1 MGEFMSARACLQQSE
16 FLPAFMKESK
26 LNLSLEVRENL
37 GLAVVYC
44 KGRLVYRDEAA
55 ALSAR
60 VAEVLSC
67 VRQVVLDLSGVE
79 AIDSA
84 GLGELVAVLNRA
96 RTDGRAVKLVA
107 PNQRVYSL
115 LKLFN
120 LTSLF
125 EIHPTVGEAILAG
138 EQAALSQA

>member
-1 MGEFMSARACLQQSE
+1 M
-16 FLPAFMKESK
+16 K
-26 LNLSLEVRENL
+26 LNLEVRESL
-37 GLAVVYC
+37 GMAVVYC

-55 ALSAR
+55 ALSAM
-60 VAEVLSC
+60 VSEMLSS

-84 GLGELVAVLNRA
+84 GVGELVAVLNQANARA
-96 RTDGRAVKLVA
+96 TAVRLVA
-107 PNQRVYSL
+107 PSQRVYSL

-125 EIHPTVGEAILAG
+125 EIHPTLGEAVLAG
-138 EQAALSQA
+138 QQAVLIRA

>member
-1 MGEFMSARACLQQSE
+1 L
-16 FLPAFMKESK
+16 K
-26 LNLSLEVRENL
+26 LNLEVRESL
-37 GLAVVYC
+37 GMAVVYC

-55 ALSAR
+55 ALSAK
-60 VAEVLSC
+60 VSEVMSC

-84 GLGELVAVLNRA
+84 GLGELVAVLNQA
-96 RTDGRAVKLVA
+96 NAGGHAVKLVA

-125 EIHPTVGEAILAG
+125 EIHPTLGEAVLAS
-138 EQAALSQA
+138 ERAVLSRA

>member
-1 MGEFMSARACLQQSE
+1 
-16 FLPAFMKESK
+16 MK
-26 LNLSLEVRENL
+26 LSLEVRESL

-55 ALSAR
+55 ALSAK
-60 VAEVLSC
+60 VSEVLSC

-79 AIDSA
+79 SIDSA
-84 GLGELVAVLNRA
+84 GLGELVAVLNQA
-96 RTDGRAVKLVA
+96 NSDGRAVKLVA
-107 PNQRVYSL
+107 PNQQVYSL

-125 EIHPTVGEAILAG
+125 DIHPTLGEAILAG
-138 EQAALSQA
+138 ERAGLMQAQ

>member
-1 MGEFMSARACLQQSE
+1 MSSCACLAESQ
-16 FLPAFMKESK
+16 FVAAIIKEPK
-26 LNLSLEVRENL
+26 LKLSLEVRESL
-37 GLAVVYC
+37 GMAVVYC

-55 ALSAR
+55 ALSAG
-60 VAEVLSC
+60 VSEVLSC

-84 GLGELVAVLNRA
+84 GVGELVAVLNQANTR
-96 RTDGRAVKLVA
+96 GIAVRLVA
-107 PNQRVYSL
+107 PSQRVYSL

-125 EIHPTVGEAILAG
+125 EIHPTLGEAVLAG
-138 EQAALSQA
+138 QQAVMVRA

>member
-1 MGEFMSARACLQQSE
+1 
-16 FLPAFMKESK
+16 
-26 LNLSLEVRENL
+26 
-37 GLAVVYC
+37 
-44 KGRLVYRDEAA
+44 
-55 ALSAR
+55 
-60 VAEVLSC
+60 
-67 VRQVVLDLSGVE
+67 VE

>member
-1 MGEFMSARACLQQSE
+1 M
-16 FLPAFMKESK
+16 
-26 LNLSLEVRENL
+26 NLSLEVRENL

>member
-1 MGEFMSARACLQQSE
+1 MSSCACLTESQ
-16 FLPAFMKESK
+16 FVPALIKEPK
-26 LNLSLEVRENL
+26 LKLSLEVRESL
-37 GLAVVYC
+37 GMAVVYC
-44 KGRLVYRDEAA
+44 KGRLVYREEAA

-67 VRQVVLDLSGVE
+67 VRHVVLDLSGVE

-84 GLGELVAVLNRA
+84 GVGELVAVLNQANA
-96 RTDGRAVKLVA
+96 RGNAVRLVA
-107 PNQRVYSL
+107 PTQRVYSL

-125 EIHPTVGEAILAG
+125 EIHPTLGEAVLAG
-138 EQAALSQA
+138 EQAALSRV